1 MKKNT
6 VRVYD
11 TILKKIVEV
20 ELSDELYTNF
30 KRTKWAKKSIV
41 LAEQIRTIDRN
52 RLLRYVGSV
61 GLEIMEKVDKAV
73 KISIGV
79 KVNC

>member
-30 KRTKWAKKSIV
+30 KRTK
-41 LAEQIRTIDRN
+41 
-52 RLLRYVGSV
+52 
-61 GLEIMEKVDKAV
+61 
-73 KISIGV
+73 
-79 KVNC
+79 

>member
-30 KRTKWAKKSIV
+30 KRTKWAIENNNS
-41 LAEQIRTIDRN
+41 AFYPRTYDFHIQGILTN
-52 RLLRYVGSV
+52 
-61 GLEIMEKVDKAV
+61 IM
-73 KISIGV
+73 
-79 KVNC
+79 